1 MHRISPIVGVLH
13 QEKLKNL
20 SLENSNSPR
29 QWCAELNIDLAV
41 RARQTVVSSVLHE
54 GPLRIQKTFSQPDG
68 SCHLYLLH
76 PPGGLVGG
84 DQLSINIDSGDST
97 KALVT
102 TPSAGKFY
110 RCLPNLSQKQMVQIS
125 LGEYSQVEWL
135 PQENIFFDGAQAYV
149 ETEVYLATDSVFL
162 GWEIQ
167 CLGRQ
172 ASGEFFKSG
181 SLTQRLRLYR
191 DGRLAHREH
200 LEIRPPMS
208 LMHSGWGLNN
218 YNVIGTLFASL
229 PKESI
234 KKVSAQIQSVISKL
248 NTIYSAQN
256 WGFTLKESI
265 ILGRY
270 LGESAEDCRS
280 GLNEMRLMLDAEDI
294 CGSGSTPRIWNT

>member
-1 MHRISPIVGVLH
+1 MLH

-20 SLENSNSPR
+20 LLENSNSPR

-41 RARQTVVSSVLHE
+41 RAQQTVVSNVLHD

-97 KALVT
+97 KVLVT

-125 LGEYSQVEWL
+125 LGDYSQVEWL
-135 PQENIFFDGAQAYV
+135 PQENIFFDGAQADV

-181 SLTQRLRLYR
+181 SLT
-191 DGRLAHREH
+191 
-200 LEIRPPMS
+200 I
-208 LMHSGWGLNN
+208 
-218 YNVIGTLFASL
+218 
-229 PKESI
+229 
-234 KKVSAQIQSVISKL
+234 
-248 NTIYSAQN
+248 
-256 WGFTLKESI
+256 
-265 ILGRY
+265 
-270 LGESAEDCRS
+270 
-280 GLNEMRLMLDAEDI
+280 
-294 CGSGSTPRIWNT
+294 